1 MIGNISK
8 LKNINILYM
17 EDEKALREITLNILE
32 GFTKHQYVG
41 VNGNEGLALFK
52 EHQTDIDL
60 IITDVNMPQMN
71 GLDMIKEIKKIN
83 PNIPIIV
90 ATAFS
95 NTEYLLK
102 AINIGVD
109 KYVLKPVDMKK
120 LLQIMNQSLLYHEL
134 KDLYLDKLTSLPNRN
149 RLKKDLESS
158 KSTLMALVDIDKFS
172 TINDLYGESNGNKTL
187 YKFSLFLKEHFL
199 KKQFK
204 LYRVEA
210 DKFAIVL
217 KNTDINV
224 SEFYTTCKNFA
235 DDVEKNAILIDDN
248 EIDINV
254 TIGIA
259 QEEGTLVYEYAQ
271 RVVNYA
277 RKKLEQILIYDD
289 SYDIQRSFEENIK
302 WVKQVKNGL
311 KENRFKAYFQPI
323 IDTNTQEIYKYEA
336 LIRYIDDNNE
346 PVAPLHFLEIAR
358 KAKLYPKII
367 KVMINEAI
375 HLIKQKNKRVA
386 VNVSFDD
393 ISSSKTTTYVYDIL
407 KQNRD
412 VTSMLEF
419 EILESEEIQDFQ
431 AVIAFIKNVKKFGC
445 TVGVDDFGAGYSNF
459 NMLTH
464 LDIDFVKIDG
474 SLILAIDKEKNQEI
488 IVSTISNFSKEFGF
502 KTVAEFVTNESI
514 FNKIKELKIDYAQG
528 YFFGKPM
535 DINDI

>member
-8 LKNINILYM
+8 LKNINILYV

-52 EHQTDIDL
+52 KHQTDIDL

-393 ISSSKTTTYVYDIL
+393 ISSSKTTSYVYDIL
-407 KQNRD
+407 EQNKD

>member
-8 LKNINILYM
+8 LKNINILYV
-17 EDEKALREITLNILE
+17 EDEKSLREITLNILE

-41 VNGNEGLALFK
+41 TNGAEGLTLFK
-52 EHQTDIDL
+52 KYQADIDL
-60 IITDVNMPQMN
+60 IITDVNMPEMN
-71 GLDMIKEIKKIN
+71 GLDMIMEIKKIN

-158 KSTLMALVDIDKFS
+158 ESTLMALVDIDKFS

-187 YKFSLFLKEHFL
+187 YKFSLFLKKHFL
-199 KKQFK
+199 RDQFK

-217 KNTDINV
+217 KTSDLDITG
-224 SEFYTTCKNFA
+224 FHKICKIFA
-235 DDVEKNAILIDDN
+235 DDIEKNAIIVDDN

-259 QEEGTLVYEYAQ
+259 QEKGILVYEYAQ

-289 SYDIQRSFEENIK
+289 SFDIQRSFEENIK

-311 KENRFKAYFQPI
+311 KDNRFKAYFQPI
-323 IDTNTQEIYKYEA
+323 IDTYTQKIYKYEA

-346 PVAPLHFLEIAR
+346 PIAPLHFLEIAR

-375 HLIKQKNKRVA
+375 HLIKEKNKRVA

-393 ISSSKTTTYVYDIL
+393 ISSSKTTAYVYDIL
-407 KQNRD
+407 EKNKD

-419 EILESEEIQDFQ
+419 EILESEEIQDFD
-431 AVIAFIKNVKKFGC
+431 AVISFIKNVKKFGC

-474 SLILAIDKEKNQEI
+474 SLILAIDQEKNQEI

-502 KTVAEFVTNESI
+502 KTVAEFVTNENI

-528 YFFGKPM
+528 YYFGKPM